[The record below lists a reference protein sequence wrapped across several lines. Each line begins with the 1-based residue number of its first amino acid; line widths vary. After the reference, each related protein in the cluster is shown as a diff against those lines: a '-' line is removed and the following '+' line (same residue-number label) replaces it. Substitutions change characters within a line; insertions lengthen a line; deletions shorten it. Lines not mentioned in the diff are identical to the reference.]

1 MTTRAVVLAGGL
13 GTRMREPDPGVSL
26 SRAQHEAADAGLK
39 AMMPVNGRPF
49 LDYVLGSLVEA
60 GLPDVALVVAPDH
73 DAIRRH
79 LAAAAPAR
87 LAISLV
93 VQEAPLGT
101 AHAVLAA
108 EAWSSGESFLVMNG
122 DNLYPVPAL
131 RALAALDEPGFPA
144 FEAEDLVRTG
154 NIPAER
160 LRAFA
165 LATVDEDGYLVS
177 ILEKPGDFARERA
190 DLPPEA
196 TDVPPEGADL
206 PPEGGSHEARAEI
219 QPEGADL
226 PPEGGSHESRA
237 EIQPRVA
244 SAFRRKIG
252 YVSMNCW
259 RFDARIFAACR
270 AVPKSRR
277 GEYEL
282 PEAVSL
288 ALTQGMRVKAVP
300 ARGPVLDLSRR
311 ADAADVARRLA
322 GTIPCL

>member
-131 RALAALDEPGFPA
+131 QALAALDEPGFPA

-206 PPEGGSHEARAEI
+206 PPEGGSHEA
-219 QPEGADL
+219 
-226 PPEGGSHESRA
+226 RA